1 MNRIAAIAL
10 FVGATLITAGS
21 AAAQS
26 SVVEAN
32 IPFNFTF
39 SDTFLPAGTYTFGF
53 DSMIPDMLIIRDR
66 TRSVKARDY
75 GQCGLIGPGKPHT
88 LIFHRYG
95 SQYFLSE
102 VRFNSASNGV
112 FLPARKL
119 EKQAK
124 KISGKQELASIAA
137 H

>member
-32 IPFNFTF
+32 IPFNFTV

-53 DSMIPDMLIIRDR
+53 DSMIPTCSSFETGRG
-66 TRSVKARDY
+66 A
-75 GQCGLIGPGKPHT
+75 
-88 LIFHRYG
+88 
-95 SQYFLSE
+95 
-102 VRFNSASNGV
+102 
-112 FLPARKL
+112 
-119 EKQAK
+119 
-124 KISGKQELASIAA
+124 
-137 H
+137 